1 MKYTKKITVIAV
13 LSFALAFSV
22 VGGNTHPLS
31 HHTTTA
37 YAAQPETSTA
47 STAEKNSAMLTPEA
61 QEKLDKELAAMVGEK
76 GTQVPGIGVI
86 LFKDG
91 KEVYANFLGRRTVD
105 AEHPENDKPM
115 TRDARFRV
123 GALSEIFTA
132 FTALKLQDEGKF
144 DLSRDVGKYLGFSLK
159 NPVYPD
165 INITG
170 KQLLNHTSTL
180 RDGKISSLPPAMTV
194 LAFFRPASPYFED
207 GAHYARN
214 EMPGTHFTHADL
226 NYGLLGNIIERTTK
240 QRFDIY
246 QKEHIFKSLGIR
258 ADYVPAN
265 FSPEDFALLGA
276 GYEKK
281 DAAGNWDE
289 NADWQGAIDDFKG
302 VQPEKDSLM
311 LQNHAKS
318 EQGTYS
324 LKNSI
329 LGTNATMYAPG
340 GGLRISADELS
351 HALELILGNGT
362 FRGERVL
369 SRNDI
374 RAMETP
380 PIQKNKNGEKISPL
394 TYGLGE
400 YQILGIGTENGQS
413 IDLVG
418 NAGNDYGI
426 HAGLFR
432 RLGTRDGFIYIMNG
446 EAISPDDPQAV
457 SSHYGDAWQEKV
469 INLIASA
476 LWDAK

>member
-1 MKYTKKITVIAV
+1 
-13 LSFALAFSV
+13 
-22 VGGNTHPLS
+22 
-31 HHTTTA
+31 
-37 YAAQPETSTA
+37 
-47 STAEKNSAMLTPEA
+47 
-61 QEKLDKELAAMVGEK
+61 
-76 GTQVPGIGVI
+76 
-86 LFKDG
+86 
-91 KEVYANFLGRRTVD
+91 
-105 AEHPENDKPM
+105 
-115 TRDARFRV
+115 
-123 GALSEIFTA
+123 
-132 FTALKLQDEGKF
+132 
-144 DLSRDVGKYLGFSLK
+144 
-159 NPVYPD
+159 
-165 INITG
+165 
-170 KQLLNHTSTL
+170 
-180 RDGKISSLPPAMTV
+180 
-194 LAFFRPASPYFED
+194 
-207 GAHYARN
+207 
-214 EMPGTHFTHADL
+214 
-226 NYGLLGNIIERTTK
+226 
-240 QRFDIY
+240 
-246 QKEHIFKSLGIR
+246 
-258 ADYVPAN
+258 
-265 FSPEDFALLGA
+265 
-276 GYEKK
+276 
-281 DAAGNWDE
+281 
-289 NADWQGAIDDFKG
+289 
-302 VQPEKDSLM
+302 M